1 MNRTGYNL
9 ISAPSCTGNFPSARG
24 TNRLLPPTKQVKEV
38 CPMKTYLLSLVL
50 CLGLLTACGGPAA
63 GTSAPPEED
72 GAAVSQSPADSAA
85 PSLAEDEPPVYLTC
99 RIVDGAEDGILL
111 LAELDAPLPGGHDDR
126 HDGKGVYRLTVTEDT
141 PVCLDGQPA
150 SAGDL
155 TDGMP
160 LEIAFNG
167 VVLETFPAQLG
178 EVYSVSGYSI
188 GTAQCPG
195 GSYYDLC
202 GLYLQALDD
211 LWKKDPALNEDV
223 SLVSLDLSQTPG
235 GLLESEKSALAWRF
249 GELHGAETLGLTFE
263 ELQSQGYLTASP
275 LSTPA
280 PEEGEDFSSLWYSW
294 EDGCLFSI
302 RANGSHGA
310 ECYAL
315 PVLFFDAEK
324 WRTPLG
330 AYCLYDCS
338 ALWPEC
344 GTWSGYTVGSEMI
357 S

>member
-1 MNRTGYNL
+1 MKKY
-9 ISAPSCTGNFPSARG
+9 FP
-24 TNRLLPPTKQVKEV
+24 LLA
-38 CPMKTYLLSLVL
+38 L
-50 CLGLLTACGGPAA
+50 CLALLTACGAPAQ
-63 GTSAPPEED
+63 SPAPPD
-72 GAAVSQSPADSAA
+72 GGGDAVSQPPADSPT
-85 PSLAEDEPPVYLTC
+85 PSLAEDETPVYLTC
-99 RIVDGAEDGILL
+99 RVVDGAEDGNLL
-111 LAELDAPLPGGHDDR
+111 LAELDAPLSGGHDGR
-126 HDGKGVYRLTVTEDT
+126 RDGKGVYRLTVTAET
-141 PVCLDGQPA
+141 PVYLDGRPA

-167 VVLETFPAQLG
+167 TVLESFPAQLG

-211 LWKKDPALNEDV
+211 LWERDPALNENI
-223 SLVSLDLSQTPG
+223 SLASLDLSQAPG
-235 GLLESEKSALAWRF
+235 GLLESEQSALRWRF
-249 GELHGAETLGLTFE
+249 GELHGVEVLDLTFE
-263 ELQSQGYLTASP
+263 ELRDQGYLTASP

-280 PEEGEDFSSLWYSW
+280 PEEGEDFSSLWHQW

-302 RANGSHGA
+302 RANGGHGA
-310 ECYAL
+310 ECYSL
-315 PVLFFDAEK
+315 PILFFDVEK
-324 WRTPLG
+324 WRTPLA

-338 ALWPEC
+338 ALWPEM

>member
-1 MNRTGYNL
+1 MKKY
-9 ISAPSCTGNFPSARG
+9 FP
-24 TNRLLPPTKQVKEV
+24 LLA
-38 CPMKTYLLSLVL
+38 L
-50 CLGLLTACGGPAA
+50 CLALLTACGAPAQ
-63 GTSAPPEED
+63 SPVPPD
-72 GAAVSQSPADSAA
+72 GGGDAVSQPPADSPA
-85 PSLAEDEPPVYLTC
+85 PSLAEDETPVYLTC
-99 RIVDGAEDGILL
+99 RVVDGAEDGNLL
-111 LAELDAPLPGGHDDR
+111 LAELDAPLSGGHGGR
-126 HDGKGVYRLTVTEDT
+126 RDGKGVYRLTVTAET
-141 PVCLDGQPA
+141 PVYLDGRPA

-167 VVLETFPAQLG
+167 TVLESFPAQLG

-211 LWKKDPALNEDV
+211 LWERDPALNENI
-223 SLVSLDLSQTPG
+223 SLASLDLSQAPG
-235 GLLESEKSALAWRF
+235 GLLESEQSALRWRF
-249 GELHGAETLGLTFE
+249 GELHGVEVLDLTFE
-263 ELQSQGYLTASP
+263 ELRDQGYLTASP

-280 PEEGEDFSSLWYSW
+280 PEEGEDFSILWHQW

-302 RANGSHGA
+302 RANGGHGA
-310 ECYAL
+310 ECYSL
-315 PVLFFDAEK
+315 PILFFDVEK
-324 WRTPLG
+324 WRTPLA

-338 ALWPEC
+338 ALWPEM

>member
-1 MNRTGYNL
+1 MKKY
-9 ISAPSCTGNFPSARG
+9 A
-24 TNRLLPPTKQVKEV
+24 LP
-38 CPMKTYLLSLVL
+38 LVL
-50 CLGLLTACGGPAA
+50 FLMLLTACGAPAA
-63 GTSAPPEED
+63 PVPPPEEPPSPVE
-72 GAAVSQSPADSAA
+72 GAPL
-85 PSLAEDEPPVYLTC
+85 SLAEDETPAYLTC
-99 RIVDGAEDGILL
+99 RIVDSAEDGVLL
-111 LAELDAPLPGGHDDR
+111 LAELDAPLSGGRDDR
-126 HDGKGVYRLTVTEDT
+126 HDGKSVYRLTLTADT
-141 PVCLDGQPA
+141 PVYLDGRPA

-167 VVLETFPAQLG
+167 LVLESFPAQLG
-178 EVYSVSGYSI
+178 EIYSVSAYST
-188 GTAQCPG
+188 GSPQCPG

-211 LWKKDPALNEDV
+211 LWKKDPALNENI
-223 SLVSLDLSQTPG
+223 SIASLDLTQAPG
-235 GLLESEKSALAWRF
+235 GLLESEQSALRWRF
-249 GELHGAETLGLTFE
+249 GELHGVEVLDLTFE
-263 ELQSQGYLTASP
+263 ELRDQGYLTASP

-280 PEEGEDFSSLWYSW
+280 PKEGEDLSSLWYSW

-315 PVLFFDAEK
+315 PTLFFDVEK
-324 WRTPLG
+324 WRTPLA

-338 ALWPEC
+338 ALWPEV
-344 GTWSGYTVGSEMI
+344 GTWDGYSIGSEMI